1 MNADKFVEIALVIL
15 SVGFWVFC
23 ENEQKKWWTNEI
35 NSQASSLLRLDWHI
49 RVSVNVLI
57 YT

>member
-23 ENEQKKWWTNEI
+23 ENEQKNGGQMK
-35 NSQASSLLRLDWHI
+35 
-49 RVSVNVLI
+49 
-57 YT
+57 

>member
-23 ENEQKKWWTNEI
+23 ENGQKNGGQMK
-35 NSQASSLLRLDWHI
+35 
-49 RVSVNVLI
+49 
-57 YT
+57 